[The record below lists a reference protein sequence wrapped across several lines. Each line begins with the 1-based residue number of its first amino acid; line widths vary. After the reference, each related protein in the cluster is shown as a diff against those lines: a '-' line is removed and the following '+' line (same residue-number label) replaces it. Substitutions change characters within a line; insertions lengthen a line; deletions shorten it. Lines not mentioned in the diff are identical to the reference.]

1 MRLLVLG
8 VLSLHKYRREPR
20 SDSASGK
27 LYRGRSTEVAVFSL
41 HLAAPPFL
49 KEIANIDILKFTIQI
64 TFAMR

>member
-27 LYRGRSTEVAVFSL
+27 LYRGRSTDVAVLIIF
-41 HLAAPPFL
+41 
-49 KEIANIDILKFTIQI
+49 ILLPLLFG
-64 TFAMR
+64 